1 MVEPLFPADSP
12 PIDRRPA
19 FGYGMTIAAALLFG
33 FNGAVSKVIL
43 ASALDSLRLTEL
55 RSTGA
60 AAGLLLL
67 LVAFARRRL
76 RLRRSE
82 LGYFV
87 AFGVLGVAFVQ
98 LFYFLAI
105 HRLPVGIALLLEY
118 LAPLVVALWARFV
131 VREDV
136 RRRIWLALA
145 LVLGGLAGVVQIW
158 NGLTLDGLGV
168 AYGLIAALAYCVYIL
183 LAERGVQ
190 RRDSVSVAA
199 YGFLFAALFWA
210 VVQPWWSFPGRVAGR
225 DVSLLGHLSSWHLPL
240 WALVLWVIV
249 PGTIMPF
256 GLIISALRHLPA
268 IRVGIVAMLEPVAA
282 AVLAWVWLGESLDT
296 AQLAGGVVV
305 LAGIVLAQ
313 TAR

>member
-1 MVEPLFPADSP
+1 
-12 PIDRRPA
+12 
-19 FGYGMTIAAALLFG
+19 MTIAAALLFG

-43 ASALDSLRLTEL
+43 ASGLDSLRLTEL

-145 LVLGGLAGVVQIW
+145 LALAGLAGVVT
-158 NGLTLDGLGV
+158 N
-168 AYGLIAALAYCVYIL
+168 
-183 LAERGVQ
+183 
-190 RRDSVSVAA
+190 
-199 YGFLFAALFWA
+199 
-210 VVQPWWSFPGRVAGR
+210 
-225 DVSLLGHLSSWHLPL
+225 LPL
-240 WALVLWVIV
+240 SRDRRVL
-249 PGTIMPF
+249 
-256 GLIISALRHLPA
+256 
-268 IRVGIVAMLEPVAA
+268 
-282 AVLAWVWLGESLDT
+282 
-296 AQLAGGVVV
+296 
-305 LAGIVLAQ
+305 
-313 TAR
+313 